1 MPSDQNRIPFRVRP
15 MLATLVQKPFHKP
28 GWIYEE
34 KYDGY
39 RILAYK
45 EGDRVT
51 LVSRN
56 GNDRTATYASVVRA
70 IRQLRAHKLL
80 LDGEVVAFD
89 SHGISRFQLLQVGS
103 TATAYAVFDC
113 VYSSGR
119 DLRYE
124 PLEIRRAAAESAVDK
139 VEGLMMSRRLADN
152 GLEAYKIAKKKGYE
166 GLVAKDL
173 SSPYIE
179 GRSSKWLKVK
189 VHQEEELV
197 IGGFTEPEGSRRYFG
212 ALLLGAH
219 DGGKLRYVGKVG
231 TGFSED
237 TLASLYR
244 KFRPLVQS
252 KPPFVDP
259 PRERNVTYLRP
270 KLIAQISFQEW
281 TADRKLRQ
289 PVFLGLRDDKRP
301 EEVRL
306 PAKGTV

>member
-1 MPSDQNRIPFRVRP
+1 
-15 MLATLVQKPFHKP
+15 MLATLVRKPFHKA

-56 GNDRTATYASVVRA
+56 GNDRTATYASVAQAIQRVR
-70 IRQLRAHKLL
+70 IRALL

-89 SHGISRFQLLQVGS
+89 SHGVSRFQLLQEGS

-113 VYSSGR
+113 LYSAGR
-119 DLRYE
+119 DLRQE
-124 PLEIRRAAAESAVDK
+124 SLEIRRPAAESAIDK
-139 VEGLMMSRRLADN
+139 VEHLVISRRLVDN
-152 GLEAYKIAKKKGYE
+152 GLEAFEVAKKRGYE
-166 GLVAKDL
+166 GVVAKDL

-189 VHQEEELV
+189 VHQEEEMV
-197 IGGFTEPEGSRRYFG
+197 IGGFTKPEGVRRYLG
-212 ALLLGAH
+212 ALLLGAYE
-219 DGGKLRYVGKVG
+219 DGKLRYVGKVG
-231 TGFSED
+231 TGFNGN
-237 TLASLYR
+237 TLASLYQ
-244 KFRPLVQS
+244 KFRPLVQA
-252 KPPFVDP
+252 KPAFVDP
-259 PRERNVTYLRP
+259 PREKGITYLEP
-270 KLIAQISFQEW
+270 KLVAQISFQEW